1 MSGAN
6 RGVRGVVPPQR
17 ARSALV
23 GTGGLVRLILRRDR
37 FLLPAWVIVLALLP
51 MGFVGATDSLYPEA
65 ADRLNYAN
73 TTGTN
78 PTFLALYGPMYDTS
92 LGSIIAQRSGFI
104 PVVVGI
110 ISALMVVRHT
120 RTEEEA
126 GRRELLGATVT
137 GRGSGLAAALIVTM
151 AANLVLGLLLAA
163 GLTSQGL
170 PFAGSLALGLQLAAA
185 GCLFAAV
192 AGVTAQLSE
201 GAGAARG
208 IALAALGVAF
218 AVRMAADVGG
228 EGNGLSWLGWV
239 SPFGWI
245 NRLEAFGGE
254 RWWTLALVA
263 ALIAVLVAAAAAL
276 QARRDVGAG
285 ILPPSLGPAAAAER
299 LSGPFGLG
307 WRLQSRPLYGWLA
320 GFVALGVVYGAL
332 AKGVRGMV
340 EDNPDLEEIFTRI
353 GGQSGITDA
362 YFASVMSMLGLIV
375 AAYAVSAALRL
386 RTEESG
392 QRAEPLLATATGR
405 LRWASSH
412 LVFALLGPAV
422 ALAVAG
428 TAAGLT
434 HGLNAGDVGG
444 ELPRVLGAAMAQLPA
459 VWLVAAIA
467 LALFGV
473 APRLAAGGAWA
484 AVGLFGLLTLFGAS
498 LDLNQRVLDV
508 SPFAHIPKIGQD
520 FAVMPLVWL
529 AAIAAVLAVLGMAG
543 FRRRDLA
550 MH

>member
-1 MSGAN
+1 MT
-6 RGVRGVVPPQR
+6 
-17 ARSALV
+17 ALV

-37 FLLPAWVIVLALLP
+37 FLLPAWVIAFAVIP
-51 MGFVGATDSLYPEA
+51 MGFVGATDNLYPEA
-65 ADRLNYAN
+65 ADRLHYAD

-78 PTFLALYGPMYDTS
+78 PTFLALYGPLYDTS
-92 LGSIIAQRSGFI
+92 LGAIIAQRSGFI
-104 PVVVGI
+104 PVVVGL
-110 ISALMVVRHT
+110 ISALTVVRHT

-137 GRGSGLAAALIVTM
+137 GRGAGLAAALIVTM
-151 AANLVLGLLLAA
+151 AANLVLALLLTA
-163 GLTSQGL
+163 GLTAQDL
-170 PFAGSLALGLQLAAA
+170 PLAGSLALGLQLAAA

-208 IALAALGVAF
+208 IALAALGAAF
-218 AVRMAADVGG
+218 AIRMAADVGG
-228 EGNGLSWLGWV
+228 KDSGLTWLGWA
-239 SPFGWI
+239 SPFGWT
-245 NRLEAFGGE
+245 NRMRAFGGE

-263 ALIAVLVAAAAAL
+263 ALIAVLVAAAGAL

-285 ILPPSLGPAAAAER
+285 ILPPKLGPVAASVR

-307 WRLQSRPLYGWLA
+307 WRLQSRPMYGWLA
-320 GFVALGVVYGAL
+320 GFAALGVIFGAL
-332 AKGVRGMV
+332 AKGIEDMV
-340 EDNPDLEEIFTRI
+340 EDNPELEEIFTKI

-362 YFASVMSMLGLIV
+362 YFASVMSILGIIV

-422 ALAVAG
+422 ALAVSG

-444 ELPRVLGAAMAQLPA
+444 ELPRVFGAAMAQLPA

-467 LALFGV
+467 LALFGL
-473 APRLAAGGAWA
+473 APRLTAGGAWA
-484 AVGLFGLLTLFGAS
+484 AVGLFGAISMFGPS
-498 LDLNQRVLDV
+498 LDLSEGVMDV
-508 SPFAHIPKIGQD
+508 SPFTHIPKIGQN

-529 AAIAAVLAVLGMAG
+529 AAIAAVLAVLGMVG